1 MRRQARSL
9 EDCLSADAGIARLTS
24 HARRLLRFQ
33 RRFESTT
40 PLARQAQVANFKL
53 GRIVI
58 HARSGAVA
66 AKLRQMTPRL
76 TDVFRTEAPEVTGI
90 DIRVQPGPADS
101 AVGRKL
107 VPEKIGDQQKQALT
121 MLANGLPEG
130 SPLQGALRRLV
141 TRAR

>member
-9 EDCLSADAGIARLTS
+9 EDCLSADAGLARLSS

-33 RRFESTT
+33 RYFESAT
-40 PLARQAQVANFKL
+40 PLARQARVANFKL

-66 AKLRQMTPRL
+66 AKLRQIAPRL
-76 TDVFRTEAPEVTGI
+76 TDLFRTEAPEVTGI
-90 DIRVQPGPADS
+90 DIRVQPGQPDQAPGLPK
-101 AVGRKL
+101 APGL
-107 VPEKIGDQQKQALT
+107 IGENQKRGLT
-121 MLANGLPEG
+121 SFAAGLPEG
-130 SPLQGALRRLV
+130 SPLQAALRRLV

>member
-24 HARRLLRFQ
+24 HARRLMRLQ
-33 RRFESTT
+33 RCFESAT

-53 GRIVI
+53 GRIFI

-66 AKLRQMTPRL
+66 TKLRQMTPRL
-76 TDVFRTEAPEVTGI
+76 ADVFRTEAPEVTGI
-90 DIRVQPGPADS
+90 EIRVQPGPNDS
-101 AVGRKL
+101 AIGRKL
-107 VPEKIGDQQKQALT
+107 APGVIGECQKQGLT
-121 MLANGLPEG
+121 LLANGLPEG
-130 SPLQGALRRLV
+130 SPLQTALRRLV